1 MLKLRITISGGPGA
15 VGGANKANG
24 GGEGGAGKRVELDA
38 VLDAAER
45 AVSQLAGVG
54 SEMLV
59 VSSIVISAPL
69 PAWSSWSDPGPNE
82 RERRPL
88 PRLLQYPRRLRC
100 SEH

>member
-15 VGGANKANG
+15 VGGANRANG
-24 GGEGGAGKRVELDA
+24 GGGGAGKRVELDA

-69 PAWSSWSDPGPNE
+69 PAWSS
-82 RERRPL
+82 
-88 PRLLQYPRRLRC
+88 
-100 SEH
+100 